1 MNFPYYNNEISFPHL
16 ILLLPSLN
24 TLFYQLYM
32 DELFTSS
39 DEETNQKQVTQEWGT
54 KKANF
59 YEEQEQLS
67 VLTSTGSHRPR
78 R

>member
-1 MNFPYYNNEISFPHL
+1 
-16 ILLLPSLN
+16 
-24 TLFYQLYM
+24 M

-39 DEETNQKQVTQEWGT
+39 DEETNQKQITQEWGT

-67 VLTSTGSHRPR
+67 VHTSTGRHRSR
-78 R
+78 RGR